1 MRAWS
6 AVIGGVRRTVVSPFV
21 LLGFWLLNL
30 LVALPAAW
38 MVQEAIRERIGH
50 SGYYK
55 RLTDGFS
62 MEWFGLFEGKSE
74 GLATTFTP
82 THSGMGGFIDNFE
95 ALLTGSIFTSYWAV
109 LAISAIFGLIWL
121 TLLGATIERYC
132 GRGPSFAPFKF
143 VGSGVRYLFRLLRLT
158 MLSAPI
164 YLGIFWFASLL
175 MKSMK
180 KSMSDVT
187 VEGTVIFYS
196 MLIWLGVGFLLTLI
210 HAIFG
215 FAKVAIVVDQ
225 RRSACLAAF
234 RGFVF
239 VTLHPAKTMGLY
251 YSLLLLGLVGA
262 VAFYFVAPG
271 ATQDSVSTVA
281 WAFALGQLYLLFK
294 LTMRL
299 SLVAGQVALYQAH
312 GVSAQET
319 PEALEASAPAPP
331 PAAPIVTQS
340 T

>member
-21 LLGFWLLNL
+21 LLSFWLLNL

-38 MVQEAIRERIGH
+38 LVQEAIREGIGH

-55 RLTDGFS
+55 KLTHGFN

-74 GLATTFTP
+74 GLAKTFTP
-82 THSGMGGFIDNFE
+82 THSGMGAFIDNFE
-95 ALLTGSIFTSYWAV
+95 ALLTGSIFKSYWGV
-109 LAISAIFGLIWL
+109 IAISAIFGLLWL
-121 TLLGATIERYC
+121 TLLGAAIERYC

-158 MLSAPI
+158 MISAPI
-164 YLGIFWFASLL
+164 YLAIFWSASLL

-180 KSMSDVT
+180 KSMPDVT
-187 VEGTVIFYS
+187 VEGTLIFYS

-215 FAKVAIVVDQ
+215 FAKVAIVVDE
-225 RRSACLAAF
+225 RRSAVLAAI
-234 RGFVF
+234 RGFTF
-239 VTLHPAKTMGLY
+239 IALHPAKTMGMY
-251 YSLLLLGLVGA
+251 YALLLLNLVGA
-262 VAFYFVAPG
+262 VALYFVAPG

-281 WAFALGQLYLLFK
+281 WAFVLGQLYLLFK

-312 GVSAQET
+312 GMAPKEA
-319 PEALEASAPAPP
+319 PESPTV
-331 PAAPIVTQS
+331 VTQS